1 MATPRSSISVS
12 RRATLLRAPAL
23 ARPSHCNRFLIRCDR
38 WATDF
43 VPRVWFV
50 PTHTSSVQVTANAS
64 LPVQFDF
71 GPGQGDPDLYSNIGT
86 TATGTYTPS
95 GGLVQQGFWFA
106 APSEIG
112 PYPSGAPAG
121 TVSMSMTASMLQF
134 DPAVASD
141 TGNLWLAS
149 INPATTFSPIVLNP
163 GQTAIINVTITPSGA
178 SGTLVQGHL
187 YVCTLLTN
195 LPPYG
200 QQGGDEL
207 AALPYAYT
215 IK

>member
-1 MATPRSSISVS
+1 M
-12 RRATLLRAPAL
+12 
-23 ARPSHCNRFLIRCDR
+23 
-38 WATDF
+38 
-43 VPRVWFV
+43 WFV

-71 GPGQGDPDLYSNIGT
+71 GPGQGDPDLYSNNHGDRHIH
-86 TATGTYTPS
+86 AKR
-95 GGLVQQGFWFA
+95 LVQQGFWFA

-163 GQTAIINVTITPSGA
+163 GQTAIINVTFTPSGA

-187 YVCTLLTN
+187 YVCTFLTN